1 MKNLPTIEK
10 FIITED
16 SYILAVLSDGT
27 ITNGDMTFENIEE
40 LTHPIKG
47 VEVFEWDRDK
57 HPFMSWSH
65 NQRVTL
71 IETLIEQKIIA

>member
-10 FIITED
+10 FIVTED
-16 SYILAVLSDGT
+16 SFVLAVLSNGT

-47 VEVFEWDRDK
+47 VDVFKWEEE
-57 HPFMSWSH
+57 HNNMSWSN
-65 NQRVTL
+65 NQRLTV
-71 IETLIEQKIIA
+71 IDTLIEQKIIA

>member
-27 ITNGDMTFENIEE
+27 ITNGDMAFENIEE

-47 VEVFEWDRDK
+47 VDVFEWEDE
-57 HPFMSWSH
+57 HYNMSWSN
-65 NQRVTL
+65 NQRLTV
-71 IETLIEQKIIA
+71 IDTLIEQKTIA